1 MKYDV
6 MIIGG
11 GPGGYTAANHAAV
24 NGLKTVLFEKNKL
37 GGTCLNRGCI
47 PMKSLIQSAK
57 IYDQALNSELY
68 GVKAESVT
76 YASDKVNERRDNV
89 VENLRN
95 GIEKGLLKSKVEIVY
110 GEAVLKDRNT
120 ILCNGETYEGDN
132 IVIAA
137 GSTVFIPPIE
147 GKEYAL
153 SSDDILETD
162 HTVPESMIIIGGGV
176 IGVELADAYATL
188 GSKITII
195 EMADHILPN
204 MDKEIAQRLSMFL
217 KKKNVE
223 IYTSAKVEKINE
235 DHSVVFTDKKEEKQT
250 ISASE
255 VLVAAGRKADVS
267 QFMNNDIGLNISRG
281 IEGDDSGRTAVDN
294 IYVIGD
300 AKAGNIQLAHVAEAQ
315 GANVIETILGKKEVH
330 DTKVIPSC
338 IYTEPEIACV
348 GMGEDELKKQGIEYS
363 VKKVLTGANG
373 KCLIENSESGFVKLI
388 TVDDVIVGAQIITPH
403 ATEMIAELAVAVEN
417 KMKLSDLQRTV
428 HPHPT
433 ISEMIWDAAK

>member
-89 VENLRN
+89 VETLRN
-95 GIEKGLLKSKVEIVY
+95 GIEKGLLKNKVEIVY

-147 GKEYAL
+147 GKE
-153 SSDDILETD
+153 
-162 HTVPESMIIIGGGV
+162 
-176 IGVELADAYATL
+176 
-188 GSKITII
+188 
-195 EMADHILPN
+195 
-204 MDKEIAQRLSMFL
+204 
-217 KKKNVE
+217 
-223 IYTSAKVEKINE
+223 
-235 DHSVVFTDKKEEKQT
+235 
-250 ISASE
+250 
-255 VLVAAGRKADVS
+255 
-267 QFMNNDIGLNISRG
+267 
-281 IEGDDSGRTAVDN
+281 
-294 IYVIGD
+294 
-300 AKAGNIQLAHVAEAQ
+300 
-315 GANVIETILGKKEVH
+315 
-330 DTKVIPSC
+330 
-338 IYTEPEIACV
+338 
-348 GMGEDELKKQGIEYS
+348 
-363 VKKVLTGANG
+363 
-373 KCLIENSESGFVKLI
+373 
-388 TVDDVIVGAQIITPH
+388 
-403 ATEMIAELAVAVEN
+403 
-417 KMKLSDLQRTV
+417 
-428 HPHPT
+428 
-433 ISEMIWDAAK
+433 